1 MWSIF
6 EVGGGKVMQ
15 GLRGGWHPG
24 NFKKLKEKY
33 GFLQFGCHFS
43 CIFSSFARFSNAM
56 TGVGIVICTKKG
68 GAHPH
73 LCNTGK
79 SSNLLQSK
87 RPSFNFVNCDRGIGF
102 ILP

>member
-1 MWSIF
+1 MWSIL
-6 EVGGGKVMQ
+6 EVGGGGGKVMQ

-68 GAHPH
+68 G
-73 LCNTGK
+73 
-79 SSNLLQSK
+79 SSPSSLQYWK
-87 RPSFNFVNCDRGIGF
+87 IFKF
-102 ILP
+102 ITVKKAKF